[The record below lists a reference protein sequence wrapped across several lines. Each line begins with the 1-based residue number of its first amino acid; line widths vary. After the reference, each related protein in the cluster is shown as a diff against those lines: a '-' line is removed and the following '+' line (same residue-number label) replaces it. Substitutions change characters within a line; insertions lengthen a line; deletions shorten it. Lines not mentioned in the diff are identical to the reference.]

1 MFIFHKKYIHQH
13 KSYYHVLQ
21 QNIPKTIA
29 EKDLFYADRV
39 KKFTLQKTYQLK
51 YRPDHFL
58 QQSSLSSWKS

>member
-1 MFIFHKKYIHQH
+1 M
-13 KSYYHVLQ
+13 Q

-29 EKDLFYADRV
+29 EKDLFYTDRV

-58 QQSSLSSWKS
+58 QQSTLNSWKS